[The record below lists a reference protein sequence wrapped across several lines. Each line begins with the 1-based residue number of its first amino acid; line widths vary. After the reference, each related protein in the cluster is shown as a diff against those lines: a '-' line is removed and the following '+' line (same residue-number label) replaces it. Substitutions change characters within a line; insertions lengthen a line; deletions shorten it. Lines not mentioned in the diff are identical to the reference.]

1 MTALWGP
8 LGWMT
13 LHSVSI
19 NYPDSPSEI
28 EKQICRRFLEMFSET
43 ISCHICK
50 THFIRMLQTYKVTH
64 PEYLNSK
71 QDFFLFTVRAHN
83 TVNKRLDKPTVKSVA
98 EALKTLQQATS
109 QTSPAEYRQ
118 KYIDYLKR
126 IWGSD
131 ISSNGLFM
139 RQKIR
144 ELEKINTDY
153 WCLRETSY
161 VQFFYEADVLQY
173 ISEAGVQ
180 KTLRGFAPLVGGPPK
195 VGFSGGILKLRR

>member
-19 NYPDSPSEI
+19 NYPDTPSQI
-28 EKQICRRFLEMFSET
+28 EKQICTRFLEMFSET
-43 ISCHICK
+43 ITCHVCK
-50 THFIRMLQTYKVTH
+50 SHFVRMLQTYKVVH

-118 KYIDYLKR
+118 KYIEYLKR
-126 IWGSD
+126 IWGTD
-131 ISSNGLFM
+131 IGSNGLFM

-144 ELEKINTDY
+144 ELEKINADY
-153 WCLRETSY
+153 WSLRETSY
-161 VQFFYEADVLQY
+161 VQFFYEADVLEY
-173 ISEAGVQ
+173 ISEAGTK
-180 KTLRGFAPLVGGPPK
+180 KTARGFAPLVGPRPI
-195 VGFSGGILKLRR
+195 VGFGGGRLKLRR

>member
-19 NYPDSPSEI
+19 NYPDSPSQI
-28 EKQICRRFLEMFSET
+28 EKQICTRFLEMFSET
-43 ISCHICK
+43 ITCHNCK
-50 THFIRMLQTYKVTH
+50 SHFVRMLQTYKVVH

-118 KYIDYLKR
+118 KYFEYLKR
-126 IWGSD
+126 IWGTD
-131 ISSNGLFM
+131 IGSNGLFM

-144 ELEKINTDY
+144 ELEKINADY
-153 WCLRETSY
+153 WSLRETSY
-161 VQFFYEADVLQY
+161 VQFFYEADVLEY
-173 ISEAGVQ
+173 ISEARTQ
-180 KTLRGFAPLVGGPPK
+180 KTARGFAPLVGPRPI
-195 VGFSGGILKLRR
+195 VGFGGGRLKLRR